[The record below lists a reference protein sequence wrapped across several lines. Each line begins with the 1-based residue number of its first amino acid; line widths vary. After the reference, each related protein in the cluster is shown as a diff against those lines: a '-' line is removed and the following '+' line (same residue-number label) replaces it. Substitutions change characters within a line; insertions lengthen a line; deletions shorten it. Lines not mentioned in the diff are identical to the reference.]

1 MSLIMLTVS
10 WNRSKGRIVVMKPEV
25 KFGVKLEVK
34 PKVHRSVKTRI
45 LARGP
50 DGELYQPKARFII
63 DGKAQHL
70 MRGEWL
76 AEKPEH
82 FEWVD

>member
-1 MSLIMLTVS
+1 M
-10 WNRSKGRIVVMKPEV
+10 MKH
-25 KFGVKLEVK
+25 GMK
-34 PKVHRSVKTRI
+34 PKVHRSVKTRVS
-45 LARGP
+45 ARGP
-50 DGELYQPKARFII
+50 HGELYLPKARFII